1 LTHENLPN
9 FLSLAVV
16 TGDEVDLRAV
26 NTGIV
31 VERPHTGDQ
40 ALSGV
45 SDNEAG
51 PLKGKIKP
59 ILIDVDGTPGVLA
72 ATAAELP
79 HTVGN
84 PSTMM

>member
-1 LTHENLPN
+1 LTHENLPK

-26 NTGIV
+26 NTGTI

-45 SDNEAG
+45 SDDEAG
-51 PLKGKIKP
+51 PPKGKIKP
-59 ILIDVDGTPGVLA
+59 ILIDVDVTPGVLP

-79 HTVGN
+79 HAVGN

>member
-1 LTHENLPN
+1 LTHENLPK

-16 TGDEVDLRAV
+16 IGDEVDLPAV

-45 SDNEAG
+45 SGNEA
-51 PLKGKIKP
+51 
-59 ILIDVDGTPGVLA
+59 DR
-72 ATAAELP
+72 
-79 HTVGN
+79 
-84 PSTMM
+84 